1 MFGRREPEFPCI
13 FQSLVTL
20 RPLGCKQGVLLG
32 VLLGSAYGSPNG
44 WDNAN
49 TKNTVVYIS
58 IPSYES
64 YI

>member
-13 FQSLVTL
+13 FKSLVTL

-32 VLLGSAYGSPNG
+32 SAYGSPSG